1 MGFYELSA
9 TNMDGEVVNMADYQ
23 GKVVVVVNTASKC
36 GLTPQFK
43 ELEAIYQDYRDKGLE
58 ILGFPTNQFANQ
70 DPGTNEEIQQFCQ
83 LNYGVTF
90 TMFEKID
97 VNGEGAHPI
106 FKYLKQEKKS
116 LLGSDIKW
124 NFAKFLIDQQGQVIK
139 RYAPTTS
146 PEKMRKDIE
155 KLLS

>member
-58 ILGFPTNQFANQ
+58 ILGFPT
-70 DPGTNEEIQQFCQ
+70 C
-83 LNYGVTF
+83 
-90 TMFEKID
+90 
-97 VNGEGAHPI
+97 
-106 FKYLKQEKKS
+106 
-116 LLGSDIKW
+116 LL
-124 NFAKFLIDQQGQVIK
+124 
-139 RYAPTTS
+139 YTS
-146 PEKMRKDIE
+146 PSPRD
-155 KLLS
+155 